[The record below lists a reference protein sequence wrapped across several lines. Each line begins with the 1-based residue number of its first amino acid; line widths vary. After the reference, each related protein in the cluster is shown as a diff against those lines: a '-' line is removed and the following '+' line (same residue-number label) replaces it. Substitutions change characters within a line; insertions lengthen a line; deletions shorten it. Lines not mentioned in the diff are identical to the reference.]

1 MKWLL
6 HPAASALGVA
16 TLCLLA
22 IMGPLLSPSHTT
34 LYHTSGPVLMLY
46 WAVLLDLFAVW
57 ALITIMLLFARRPGR
72 RQAMLWSAIVMALPW
87 ILLKNIWMLAEVRL
101 PHWVSVSLFILLFA
115 IFVTLAVRWKPAFI
129 PGFQRVLRP
138 LRVIFGFVALNGLV
152 IICQLLWF
160 AWQARALN
168 SPVALYHP
176 QSNSMHRAAD
186 GRVIWIILDELSY
199 RQVYEQ
205 RFPGMNL
212 PTFDAIAH
220 QSTVFT
226 HVVPAG
232 EYTEEVVPSLIT
244 GLPVDRIRA
253 SSSGQLFLH
262 NPIAGAWQPFDQHQ
276 TVFEDAL
283 HAGYS
288 TAAAGWY
295 NPYCRILPQV
305 LDRCFWTFT
314 LPYPGEILASQSP
327 AKNIKRQLLRRIEA
341 VAVWPPA
348 LRLVPQPDTLEPNR
362 HIEDFREIRAAG
374 DSILSDRD
382 ANFVFLH
389 LPVPHPNGIYNRRSK
404 ILTASSKSYQD
415 SYIDNLALADRY
427 LAHIREL
434 LQKQGEWDS
443 STIVIMGDH
452 SWRTS
457 FIWSKSRD
465 WTPED
470 EAASHGA
477 QFDDRPAYIVKL
489 PQQQQ
494 ASRIDAPFKAI
505 RTRALLDA
513 LIADQLHTADD
524 LDRWTKEQK

>member
-1 MKWLL
+1 
-6 HPAASALGVA
+6 
-16 TLCLLA
+16 
-22 IMGPLLSPSHTT
+22 
-34 LYHTSGPVLMLY
+34 
-46 WAVLLDLFAVW
+46 
-57 ALITIMLLFARRPGR
+57 
-72 RQAMLWSAIVMALPW
+72 
-87 ILLKNIWMLAEVRL
+87 
-101 PHWVSVSLFILLFA
+101 
-115 IFVTLAVRWKPAFI
+115 
-129 PGFQRVLRP
+129 
-138 LRVIFGFVALNGLV
+138 
-152 IICQLLWF
+152 
-160 AWQARALN
+160 
-168 SPVALYHP
+168 
-176 QSNSMHRAAD
+176 MHRAAD

-205 RFPGMNL
+205 RFSGLSL
-212 PTFDAIAH
+212 PAFDSIAKE
-220 QSTVFT
+220 STVFT

-232 EYTEEVVPSLIT
+232 AYTEEVVPSLMT
-244 GLPVDRIRA
+244 GVPVDGIRA
-253 SSSGQLFLH
+253 SSSGKQLFLQ
-262 NPIAGAWQPFDQHQ
+262 NPVTRAWQTFDQHQ
-276 TVFEDAL
+276 TIFEDAL

-348 LRLVPQPDTLEPNR
+348 LRLVPQPDTLEPDR

-404 ILTASSKSYQD
+404 ILTSSSKSYQD

-457 FIWSKSRD
+457 FIWSKSGD

-470 EAASHGA
+470 EAASHGG

-513 LIADQLHTADD
+513 LIAGRLHTADD